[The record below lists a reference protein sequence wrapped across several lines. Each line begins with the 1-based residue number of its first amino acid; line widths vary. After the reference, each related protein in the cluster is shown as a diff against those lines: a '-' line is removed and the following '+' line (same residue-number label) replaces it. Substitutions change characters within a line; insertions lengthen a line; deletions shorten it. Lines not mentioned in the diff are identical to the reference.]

1 MDTMM
6 PVLDVQGLIDDRV
19 RAIARY
25 HQATGI
31 ERAELDVSGGVD
43 SAAMLVLL
51 CRALGPE
58 RVTAVYIDIHSADE
72 FAQRARAAAAEAG
85 ASLIE
90 FDASQ
95 LFDDMHESMLAAL
108 GASGSDLAAV
118 RERMANDRSVNGSI
132 RSCLRAPIGRGF
144 NRLSGGGVRHGTGNE
159 CEDRFIRFF
168 QKGGDGEVDTNPIAM
183 LSKGEVFQLARGLGV
198 PRSILEAVPSPDLH
212 AIGEEHTDE
221 DELAASTGVHWTY
234 SKVSADTGDYTY
246 VGTIERMARFL
257 DEAPSLFADGLP
269 DFESLAA
276 QAQVRCF
283 PAELYKRQTV
293 HDLLVSARKLEAGT
307 RHKWNPN
314 CPTLGERGELL
325 GASLLTDELPLL
337 VG

>member
-1 MDTMM
+1 MM
-6 PVLDVQGLIDDRV
+6 PVLDVQALIDDRV
-19 RAIARY
+19 RAIVGY
-25 HQATGI
+25 HEATGI

-43 SAAMLVLL
+43 SAVMLQLL

-72 FAQRARAAAAEAG
+72 FAHRAREAAAAAG

-90 FDASQ
+90 FDASG
-95 LFDDMHESMLAAL
+95 LFDEMHEQMLTAL
-108 GASGSDLAAV
+108 ERAGFDLADV
-118 RERMANDRSVNGSI
+118 RERMLQDRSVNGSI

-183 LSKGEVFQLARGLGV
+183 LSKGEVFQLARALDV
-198 PRSILEAVPSPDLH
+198 PRSILQAIPSPDLH
-212 AIGEEHTDE
+212 AIGEAHTDE
-221 DELAASTGVHWTY
+221 DELREATGVHWTY
-234 SKVSADTGDYTY
+234 SKVDWESGAYTY

-257 DEAPSLFADGLP
+257 DEAPSLFAEQAP
-269 DFESLAA
+269 AWEPLAD
-276 QAQVRCF
+276 QAAVRCF
-283 PAELYKRQTV
+283 PAELFERQA
-293 HDLLVSARKLEAGT
+293 LLDYLASARKLEAGT

-314 CPTLGERGELL
+314 CPTLGRRAELL
-325 GASLLTDELPLL
+325 EAGLLTDELPLP
-337 VG
+337 VS

>member
-1 MDTMM
+1 M

-19 RAIARY
+19 GAIARY
-25 HQATGI
+25 HKATGI

-58 RVTAVYIDIHSADE
+58 RVTAVYINIHSADE
-72 FAQRARAAAAEAG
+72 FAQRAREVAAAAG

-95 LFDDMHESMLAAL
+95 LFDDMHASMLTAL
-108 GASGSDLAAV
+108 GASGCDLAAV

-132 RSCLRAPIGRGF
+132 RSCMRAPIGRGF

-183 LSKGEVFQLARGLGV
+183 LSKGEVFQMARGLGV

-212 AIGEEHTDE
+212 AIGEAHTDE
-221 DELAASTGVHWTY
+221 DELRASTGVHWTY
-234 SKVSADTGDYTY
+234 SKVSAETGDYTY

-257 DEAPSLFADGLP
+257 DEAPSVFADGAP

-283 PAELYKRQTV
+283 PAELYERQTV
-293 HDLLVSARKLEAGT
+293 LDLLVSARKLEAST

-314 CPTLGERGELL
+314 CPSLGERGELL
-325 GASLLTDELPLL
+325 RAGVLTDDLPAPLW